1 MPRPKGSPNKITSI
15 IKDKLA
21 DILSEAI
28 DSLDIKEMN
37 KAERLKLIQIGIQ
50 YVIPRLKQIE
60 EINDEMPTN
69 FQIEIID
76 RLGKYKD
83 RDLDKAIT
91 GQDSL
96 TTKGLI
102 TQLNI
107 PINKVMN
114 KDNKKTP
121 NASASTKIID
131 APNQPN

>member
-1 MPRPKGSPNKITSI
+1 MPRPKGSPNKLTSI
-15 IKDKLA
+15 IKDRLA

-28 DSLDIKEMN
+28 DSIDIKEMN

-50 YVIPRLKQIE
+50 YVIPRLKQVE

-91 GQDSL
+91 G
-96 TTKGLI
+96 
-102 TQLNI
+102 
-107 PINKVMN
+107 
-114 KDNKKTP
+114 
-121 NASASTKIID
+121 
-131 APNQPN
+131 